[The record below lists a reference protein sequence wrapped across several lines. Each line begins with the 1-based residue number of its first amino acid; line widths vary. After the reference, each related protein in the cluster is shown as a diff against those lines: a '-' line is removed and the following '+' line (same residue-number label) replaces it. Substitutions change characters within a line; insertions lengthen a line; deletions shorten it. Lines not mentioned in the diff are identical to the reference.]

1 MVAIV
6 PDLWVELR
14 SGCCMSL
21 VSHADMPQ
29 DSLGLKSNTGR
40 DVGLPKP
47 IIQAH

>member
-14 SGCCMSL
+14 SGCCMYL

-29 DSLGLKSNTGR
+29 VTLGLKSDTGR
-40 DVGLPKP
+40 EVGLPKP
-47 IIQAH
+47 IVQAH